1 MSIISMSSEYH
12 VIYIYVVWML
22 YQLMK
27 RKQKSS

>member
-1 MSIISMSSEYH
+1 
-12 VIYIYVVWML
+12 ML